1 MVKFETRNP
10 TVEETLSRIKL
21 NFSKDL
27 RKVRAFAMRLSRQ
40 RMFPAVGKQP
50 VQRP

>member
-27 RKVRAFAMRLSRQ
+27 RMN
-40 RMFPAVGKQP
+40 
-50 VQRP
+50 